1 MRKYS
6 ITRRSI
12 VTTATVKAVNLN
24 TFELVDMTATLEG
37 AFAHKSAA
45 LKAVQKVWENGEFNP
60 VAVTSLSC
68 KVKTYGMTAS
78 QWFANAD
85 VIDETDITAEEA
97 AQFGKRQK
105 KSDENA
111 Q

>member
-1 MRKYS
+1 MRKYA

-12 VTTATVKAVNLN
+12 VTTVTVKAVNLN
-24 TFELVDMTATLEG
+24 TFEVVDMTVAIEG
-37 AFAHKSAA
+37 AFADNVAA
-45 LKAVQKVWENGEFNP
+45 LKAVKKVWENDAFNP

-68 KVKTYGMTAS
+68 KVKTYGMTAA
-78 QWFANAD
+78 QWLDNAE
-85 VIDETDITAEEA
+85 VIEENDITPDEA